1 MLKKLGILALFSL
14 TASLS
19 FANVDSVRENIKKQY
34 PNLKISNIQKTE
46 MQGLYSANLDQQ
58 IIYVGEDGQHM
69 FVGSMIR
76 LKDQKNLTKDLVL
89 GQNSIDWNQLPLKD
103 AIKTV
108 KGSGQHVLAVFS
120 DPNCPYCKQLEPE
133 LDKLKD
139 VTIYTFIYHLKPQ
152 SIVVSRQV
160 WCAPNQSYSWKKLI
174 QQGVRPTVASCANP
188 IDRNLE
194 LGKRLGFN
202 GTPTLIFANG
212 FKLVGARSAE
222 EIQAVWKELGL

>member
-46 MQGLYSANLDQQ
+46 MPGLYSANLDQQ

-108 KGSGQHVLAVFS
+108 KGSGQHVLAVLS

-139 VTIYTFIYHLKPQ
+139 ATIYTFIYPLKPQ

>member
-14 TASLS
+14 TASVS
-19 FANVDSVRENIKKQY
+19 FANVDTVRENIKKQY

-46 MQGLYSANLDQQ
+46 MPGLYSANLDQQ

-89 GQNSIDWNQLPLKD
+89 GQNSIDWKQLPLKD

-108 KGSGQHVLAVFS
+108 KGNGKHVLAVFS

-139 VTIYTFIYHLKPQ
+139 VTIYTFIYPLKPQ

-174 QQGVRPTVASCANP
+174 QQGVKPTVTNCANP

-194 LGKRLGFN
+194 LGKKLGFN

>member
-46 MQGLYSANLDQQ
+46 MPGLYSANLDQQ

-139 VTIYTFIYHLKPQ
+139 ATIYTFIYPLKPQ

-160 WCAPNQSYSWKKLI
+160 WCVPNQSYSWKKLI

>member
-46 MQGLYSANLDQQ
+46 MPGLYSANLDQQ

-139 VTIYTFIYHLKPQ
+139 VTIYTFIYPLKPQ

-174 QQGVRPTVASCANP
+174 QQGVRPTVASCTNP

>member
-1 MLKKLGILALFSL
+1 MIKKLGILALFSL
-14 TASLS
+14 TTSLS
-19 FANVDSVRENIKKQY
+19 FANVDTVRENIKKQY

-46 MQGLYSANLDQQ
+46 MPGLYSANLDQQ
-58 IIYVGEDGQHM
+58 IIYLGEDGQHM

-89 GQNSIDWNQLPLKD
+89 GQNSIDWKQLPLKD

-108 KGSGQHVLAVFS
+108 KGNGQRVLAVFS

-139 VTIYTFIYHLKPQ
+139 VTIYTFIYPLKPQ

-174 QQGVRPTVASCANP
+174 EQGVKPMVASCTNP

-194 LGKRLGFN
+194 LGKKLGFN

>member
-34 PNLKISNIQKTE
+34 PNLKVSNIQKTE
-46 MQGLYSANLDQQ
+46 MPGLYSANLDQQ

-139 VTIYTFIYHLKPQ
+139 VTIYTFIYPLKPQ

>member
-139 VTIYTFIYHLKPQ
+139 VTIYTFIYPLKPQ

-222 EIQAVWKELGL
+222 EIQVVWKELGL

>member
-14 TASLS
+14 TTSLS
-19 FANVDSVRENIKKQY
+19 FANVDTVRENIKKQY

-46 MQGLYSANLDQQ
+46 MPGLYSANLDQQ
-58 IIYVGEDGQHM
+58 IIYLGEDGQHM
-69 FVGSMIR
+69 LVGSMIR

-89 GQNSIDWNQLPLKD
+89 GQNSIDWKQLLLKD

-108 KGSGQHVLAVFS
+108 KGNGQHVLAVFS
-120 DPNCPYCKQLEPE
+120 DPNCPYCKKLEPE

-139 VTIYTFIYHLKPQ
+139 VTIYTFIYPLKPQ

-160 WCAPNQSYSWKKLI
+160 WCAPSQSYSWKKLI
-174 QQGVRPTVASCANP
+174 EQGVKPTVASCANP

-194 LGKRLGFN
+194 LGRKLGFN
-202 GTPTLIFANG
+202 ATPTLIFANG

-222 EIQAVWKELGL
+222 EIQEVWKELGL

>member
-89 GQNSIDWNQLPLKD
+89 GQNSIDWKQLPLKD

-139 VTIYTFIYHLKPQ
+139 ATIYTFIYPLKPQ

-174 QQGVRPTVASCANP
+174 QQGVKPTVTSCANP

-194 LGKRLGFN
+194 LGKKLGFN